1 MDGKRVARGVLEL
14 SALKTGSK
22 GRRTL
27 ELTPE
32 VIELLQGHRALGPM
46 ATGLQAGVT
55 VRTEDTPSHHVR
67 FHSRRVSPYD
77 DHSGVPAS
85 SGRAPS

>member
-1 MDGKRVARGVLEL
+1 VFWIFVHQDVSGEFVVVRQQVTVRKSPQAMDGKRVARGVLEL

-32 VIELLQGHRALGPM
+32 VIELL
-46 ATGLQAGVT
+46 
-55 VRTEDTPSHHVR
+55 
-67 FHSRRVSPYD
+67 RVF
-77 DHSGVPAS
+77 
-85 SGRAPS
+85 